1 MTVIIIPGFTGYPE
15 EVTFKGLD
23 KILSQQSHAVVKIAW
38 PYFPKELDKYCFTN
52 TITYVR
58 NKLERMKSDDLI
70 ILGFSMGGIIATM
83 LATEFLVK
91 KLGLIVSPYQA
102 GSEDDLGGKY
112 RDWKKTG
119 YRIVNSSK
127 FGALNIPFS
136 FIEDARKYNALQLI
150 SQVSCPK
157 LFIAGERDMKIPL
170 KVSKKLFDLAN
181 EPKEWHQIPGM
192 EHKYQYQPEMLDIVN
207 KIIINFIG
215 SKN

>member
-38 PYFPKELDKYCFTN
+38 QYFTKELDKYCFTN

-83 LATEFLVK
+83 LATEFEVK
-91 KLGLIVSPYQA
+91 NLGLIVSPYQA